1 MCRALARNFIT
12 RGIMTLTNNTKGM
25 LVYTL
30 PHAEACKDGP
40 CSCSTQ
46 EHGQTAHD
54 PKTGAKGV
62 RMVAMNVPSSL
73 YIAAGETV
81 SVSDSVL
88 FVSKIQKDIKAKI
101 LVRKG
106 S

>member
-1 MCRALARNFIT
+1 
-12 RGIMTLTNNTKGM
+12 MTLTNKTKGM

-30 PHAEACKDGP
+30 PHAEVCNA
-40 CSCSTQ
+40 SCLCTVQ

-54 PKTGAKGV
+54 PKTGAKGL
-62 RMVAMNVPSSL
+62 RMVPVKVPASL
-73 YIAAGETV
+73 YIPAGESVEV
-81 SVSDSVL
+81 SEQVASA
-88 FVSKIQKDIKAKI
+88 SKIQKDIKAKI